1 MLGPSLL
8 MTLLVVW
15 IALTALLLG
24 LLIYRS
30 ILGFREDDQIFLAR
44 AEVAKEQEQIEVTR
58 RINRLDSIIKRLAL
72 ASGGLLVLIAV
83 IWIYRGLT
91 MPL

>member
-1 MLGPSLL
+1 MFGLSLL

-15 IALTALLLG
+15 IALTAVLLAF
-24 LLIYRS
+24 LIYRS
-30 ILGFREDDQIFLAR
+30 ILGFRENDQISLNR
-44 AEVAKEQEQIEVTR
+44 AEVAKEQEQIDVTR

-72 ASGGLLVLIAV
+72 ASGGLLLLIAF
-83 IWIYRGLT
+83 IWVYRGLT